1 MIEVRREIA
10 EIGRQHRD
18 MMALLSGGDR

>member
-1 MIEVRREIA
+1 MVEVRREIA

-18 MMALLSGGDR
+18 MMALLSGGGR